1 MNMKNGKTFSIR
13 NTASVL
19 AAVLTA
25 LLPVKFASIVS
36 VPEMPASYWFDIAS
50 ILLTAWPV
58 HLFSFCSSI
67 LLLLALPY
75 RKITMKC
82 TPARIWIT
90 ALLALTVFSLGGWFH
105 ASCREYALQ
114 MISYTFGCCCYGAAL
129 YFLLEHDPSFRRV
142 LLGAVCTGAFLSM
155 ASGLYQYFYGFEALQ
170 QHVYEQNLR
179 SGGPQI
185 TGQFLTRIKE
195 SRLQADFSVCNTYG
209 GYLAFMFSVVCSAL
223 WLYARDH
230 VRPEKLST
238 WVLSLPAAAVFLFL
252 IVQTGS
258 RGAFF
263 SLCAACTVLLF
274 ALPLKKKARIAAAG
288 TVLLLLAGLVTFAA
302 LGRGFKSMTFRF
314 DYDYAALRMM
324 LRHPLFGTGWGDFF
338 HDYQILKLLLDEEAP
353 HTPHN
358 MPLLFGSQAGIP
370 AFLAACAVLFFPVFH
385 AFRTIR
391 TSCRGGL
398 SIYALLFALAACAAD
413 SLLEITYETPAF
425 FGTFTA
431 LSLILFFET
440 SPAGE
445 DAEAQEKTP
454 RLFLRAALPV
464 FCLAG
469 LFSALFAFY
478 MIRAERS
485 FSILQ
490 EHVDIRF
497 SREAAFD
504 KDYRPPPP
512 EQIMEMFRKA
522 ADDGPDNP
530 FVWATG
536 CDYAI
541 SRGDLFL
548 AERMID
554 EAIRRSP
561 SRASFYLRRAQ
572 IRYFRT
578 GDLSVCRDDLSRVRA
593 LFPMNQ
599 NYRVPDEE
607 LIRYNTIIKQ
617 GEKEP

>member
-1 MNMKNGKTFSIR
+1 MNMKNGKPFSIR

-36 VPEMPASYWFDIAS
+36 VPEMPASYWFDLPS
-50 ILLTAWPV
+50 ILLTVWPV

-75 RKITMKC
+75 RKFSMRC
-82 TPARIWIT
+82 PSARLWIT
-90 ALLALTVFSLGGWFH
+90 ALLALTVFSLCGWIH

-114 MISYTFGCCCYGAAL
+114 MISYAFGCCCYGAAL

-155 ASGLYQYFYGFEALQ
+155 LSGLYQYFYGFEALQ

-179 SGGPQI
+179 SGVPQI
-185 TGQFLTRIKE
+185 SGQFLTRIKE

-209 GYLAFMFSVVCSAL
+209 GYLAFMLSIVCSAL
-223 WLYARDH
+223 WFYARNH
-230 VRPEKLST
+230 VRPEKLSS
-238 WVLSLPAAAVFLFL
+238 WVLSLPAAAVILFL

-274 ALPLKKKARIAAAG
+274 ALPLKKKARIAAACI
-288 TVLLLLAGLVTFAA
+288 VLLLLAGLITAAA
-302 LGRGFKSMTFRF
+302 LGRGFKSMTFRL

-324 LRHPLFGTGWGDFF
+324 LSHPLFGTGWGDFF

-370 AFLAACAVLFFPVFH
+370 AFLAACAVLFFPLFH
-385 AFRTIR
+385 AFRSVR
-391 TSCRGGL
+391 TSCRGRL
-398 SIYALLFALAACAAD
+398 PVYALLFALAACAAD
-413 SLLEITYETPAF
+413 SLLEITYEAPAF

-440 SPAGE
+440 DPAGE
-445 DAEAQEKTP
+445 DAGLPEKTP
-454 RLFLRAALPV
+454 RLFRAAVPV
-464 FCLAG
+464 FCIAG
-469 LFSALFAFY
+469 LFSALFALY

-504 KDYRPPPP
+504 KNYRQPPP
-512 EQIMEMFRKA
+512 EQIMEMLRKA

-541 SRGDLFL
+541 SRGDLVL

-578 GDLSVCRDDLSRVRA
+578 GDPAVCRDDLARVRA

-599 NYRVPDEE
+599 KYHVPDEE
-607 LIRYNTIIKQ
+607 LIHTNAIIKQ
-617 GEKEP
+617 GEKAP

>member
-1 MNMKNGKTFSIR
+1 MKSGNPSFSIR
-13 NTASVL
+13 NTAAIL

-36 VPEMPASYWFDIAS
+36 VPEMPASYWFDIWS

-58 HLFSFCSSI
+58 HLFSFCSAL
-67 LLLLALPY
+67 LLLLAVPY
-75 RKITMKC
+75 RKFAPQCRSAYLWT
-82 TPARIWIT
+82 A
-90 ALLALTVFSLGGWFH
+90 ALLVMTLLSLCGWVH

-114 MISYTFGCCCYGAAL
+114 MISYAFGCCCYGAAL
-129 YFLLEHDPSFRRV
+129 YFLLERDPGFRRL

-155 ASGLYQYFYGFEALQ
+155 CSGLYQYFYGFEALR

-179 SGGPQI
+179 SDIPQI
-185 TGQFLTRIKE
+185 TGQFLNRIRE

-209 GYLAFMFSVVCSAL
+209 GYLAFMLSVFFASV
-223 WLYARDH
+223 WIYARNR
-230 VRPEKLST
+230 VRPEKLSP
-238 WVLSLPAAAVFLFL
+238 WILSLPAAAVILFL

-263 SLCAACTVLLF
+263 SLCAACTMLIF
-274 ALPLKKKARIAAAG
+274 ALPLNRKMRLAAAG
-288 TVLLLLAGLVTFAA
+288 AVLLMIGGLISFAA

-314 DYDYAALRMM
+314 DYDYAAFRMM
-324 LRHPLFGTGWGDFF
+324 LSHPLCGTGWGDFF

-370 AFLAACAVLFFPVFH
+370 AFLAACAVLFYPVFH
-385 AFRTIR
+385 GFRSVR
-391 TSCRGGL
+391 TAYSR
-398 SIYALLFALAACAAD
+398 SFPVYALLFALTACAAD
-413 SLLEITYETPAF
+413 SLLEISYETPAF

-440 SPAGE
+440 RDGGKAEPSPAPQGKFRMVFP
-445 DAEAQEKTP
+445 AV
-454 RLFLRAALPV
+454 FAAS
-464 FCLAG
+464 A
-469 LFSALFAFY
+469 LFSAVFALY

-497 SREAAFD
+497 SRDAAFN
-504 KDYRPPPP
+504 KDYRPAPP
-512 EQIMEMFRKA
+512 EQVMEMMRQA
-522 ADDGPDNP
+522 ADDGPYNP

-536 CDYAI
+536 CDYAM

-548 AERMID
+548 AEHLMD

-561 SRASFYLRRAQ
+561 SRAAFYLRRAQ

-578 GDLSVCRDDLSRVRA
+578 GDLSLCREDLARA
-593 LFPMNQ
+593 RELFPMNQ

-607 LIRYNTIIKQ
+607 LIHINTIRKQ
-617 GEKEP
+617 GEEAL